1 MNKYQ
6 KALDAIKM
14 IDVYSETDKYCKLL
28 QKLIDRCTKPK
39 PIILDV
45 DGFHC
50 PSCGLRLETKAFDS
64 IYCHYCGQRLGAENI
79 ENNESEDTKK

>member
-6 KALDAIKM
+6 DELDSLTRTVGY
-14 IDVYSETDKYCKLL
+14 DSSLL
-28 QKLIDRCTKPK
+28 QELIDRCTKPK
-39 PIILDV
+39 PAILDV

-79 ENNESEDTKK
+79 ENNESEDTKNERN